1 MKIIG
6 IGKDDG
12 IIVQMTENEMLKV
25 SGVAG
30 KTQIAHRFKPGMD
43 INIAP
48 VYDSVARINE
58 KQAELRASLVNIKA
72 AAADIENSLILT
84 DEA

>member
-48 VYDSVARINE
+48 MYLNCRPFITNNCLLLNN
-58 KQAELRASLVNIKA
+58 KPMFL
-72 AAADIENSLILT
+72 LT
-84 DEA
+84 QLS